1 YLGQFKDDD
10 KVLAVFKNGTFYT
23 TSFDLVNRYQGDVLL
38 IEKFDPDKT
47 FTALYWDGAVKSF
60 YVKRFSF
67 VPSDNTPVSFIS
79 DAPKSYLVELSGDRH
94 PRYEI
99 VWKLSD
105 KEPEAIVAEDW
116 IGKKGI
122 AAKGKKCAERG
133 EVKTVRF
140 IEPLPDEQEEVQTAD
155 ASEEAPAMPL
165 ADQVASPVILG
176 ESEDTPESL
185 DDVPD
190 LPGDLFEEPT
200 LF

>member
-1 YLGQFKDDD
+1 
-10 KVLAVFKNGTFYT
+10 
-23 TSFDLVNRYQGDVLL
+23 
-38 IEKFDPDKT
+38 
-47 FTALYWDGAVKSF
+47 VKSF

-79 DAPKSYLVELSGDRH
+79 DAPKSWLVELSGDRH
-94 PRYEI
+94 PRYEV
-99 VWKLSD
+99 VWKLTD

-140 IEPLPDEQEEVQTAD
+140 IEPLVVDEPEEETPNQAGDDNGTPVSLND
-155 ASEEAPAMPL
+155 N
-165 ADQVASPVILG
+165 PVILS
-176 ESEDTPESL
+176 ESEESAGETTTDL
-185 DDVPD
+185 DEVPD
-190 LPGDLFEEPT
+190 LPGDIFDEPT

>member
-1 YLGQFKDDD
+1 
-10 KVLAVFKNGTFYT
+10 
-23 TSFDLVNRYQGDVLL
+23 
-38 IEKFDPDKT
+38 
-47 FTALYWDGAVKSF
+47 TALYWDGAVKSF

-79 DAPKSYLVELSGDRH
+79 DAPKSWLVELSGDRH
-94 PRYEI
+94 PRYEV
-99 VWKLSD
+99 VWKLTD

-140 IEPLPDEQEEVQTAD
+140 IEPLVVDEPEEETPDQAGDDNGTPVSPND
-155 ASEEAPAMPL
+155 N
-165 ADQVASPVILG
+165 PVILS
-176 ESEDTPESL
+176 ESEESAGETTTDL
-185 DDVPD
+185 DEVPD
-190 LPGDLFEEPT
+190 LPGDLFDEPT